1 MTDPEPALVPVNVTE
16 QLPAADNVQLL
27 TLREPPVVPAVRA
40 KFTVPPGVFEAVVV
54 SMTVAVTLAVQL
66 VAPNMMLQL
75 TFPMLV
81 EVLSF
86 RTVIV
91 PDVPE
96 LPLWP
101 GAGVVSPLYVPVTV
115 AVPGATPVNLA
126 VQVAFESVQLAATV
140 PTTVFDETKLTVPV
154 GVLAGVVVSV
164 TVAVQV
170 EVPVETTVPGLH
182 TTLVDVLSFRAGA
195 TPAVARAFGSVT
207 PLTGA
212 PTNAFSGTTAAPLVM
227 RIQSL
232 VPVIL

>member
-16 QLPAADNVQLL
+16 QLPAGDNVQLL
-27 TLREPPVVPAVRA
+27 TLREPAVVPVVRA
-40 KFTVPPGVFEAVVV
+40 KFTVPPGVFEALVV
-54 SMTVAVTLAVQL
+54 SMTVAVTLAAQL
-66 VAPNMMLQL
+66 VTPNLMLQL
-75 TFPMLV
+75 TFPTLV

-86 RTVIV
+86 TTVIV
-91 PDVPE
+91 PDMPE

-115 AVPGATPVNLA
+115 VVPGATA
-126 VQVAFESVQLAATV
+126 VKAAPQLPDARVQLATTV
-140 PTTVFDETKLTVPV
+140 PTAVFDETKFTLPV
-154 GVLAGVVVSV
+154 GIFAAVVVSV
-164 TVAVQV
+164 TVAVHV
-170 EVPVETTVPGLH
+170 EGLPMLTLAGAQATV
-182 TTLVDVLSFRAGA
+182 VDVLSFATTA
-195 TPAVARAFGSVT
+195 TPAVAKAFGSVT